1 MKSCGER
8 VEGKEKPVK
17 EDRNRTPVF
26 RRPGD
31 SEEQR
36 KEGKAA
42 GEIRARGA
50 WNPGEG
56 RVSRKRTP
64 RKCSG

>member
-1 MKSCGER
+1 M
-8 VEGKEKPVK
+8 EGKEKPVK

-50 WNPGEG
+50 WTQG
-56 RVSRKRTP
+56 RAECQERGHPENAQGK
-64 RKCSG
+64 